1 MLPLDFQETS
11 TLKLSKDDAS
21 VEFQRWIS
29 YSKYESIQKL
39 IDVIDSIRNVK
50 WNQYAYSMKSLS
62 NK

>member
-1 MLPLDFQETS
+1 MLPLDFQATN

-39 IDVIDSIRNVK
+39 IDVIDSIRNK
-50 WNQYAYSMKSLS
+50 MKSICLFNEIS
-62 NK
+62 IE

>member
-39 IDVIDSIRNVK
+39 IDVIDSIRNK
-50 WNQYAYSMKSLS
+50 MKSICLFNEIS
-62 NK
+62 IE